1 MPNGDHSRSP
11 FVRPPTP
18 LEKLQMTVGKIIDMV
33 LAIHAL
39 NLVKGTYTHAE
50 LSKMMDIVAKVR
62 PKMSESFSVEEGLK
76 AIMAAFRIE
85 MP

>member
-1 MPNGDHSRSP
+1 MNNHRYER
-11 FVRPPTP
+11 VRPPTP
-18 LEKLQMTVGKIIDMV
+18 LEKLQVTMGKVIDMV

-39 NLVKGTYTHAE
+39 NLVKGTYTNDE

-62 PKMSESFSVEEGLK
+62 PKMSETFTVEEGLK

-85 MP
+85 LP

>member
-1 MPNGDHSRSP
+1 MNNHRYER
-11 FVRPPTP
+11 VRPPTP
-18 LEKLQMTVGKIIDMV
+18 LEKLQAVMSTTSDMV

-39 NLVKGTYTHAE
+39 NLVKGTYTNDE

-62 PKMSESFSVEEGLK
+62 PKMSETFTVEEGLK

-85 MP
+85 LP